1 MNIQI
6 FGTKKSF
13 DTKKAQRY
21 FKERRIKFQFIDL
34 KEKEMSKG
42 ELQSVMRAVGGI
54 DVVIDPGAKDQD
66 AVALITYL
74 AESQKFDKLLENQQ
88 VLREP
93 IVRNGAKATV
103 GYCPDVWRPV
113 GASAREWFC
122 QIQKKCDR
130 RPLLGAP
137 FCRMGMRKRKNER
150 PCDAWLG

>member
-34 KEKEMSKG
+34 HEKKMSKG
-42 ELQSVMRAVGGI
+42 ELQSVMRAVGGL
-54 DVVIDPGAKDQD
+54 DALIDPKAKDQD

-88 VLREP
+88 ILREP
-93 IVRNGAKATV
+93 IVRNGKQATV
-103 GYCPDVWRPV
+103 GYEPDTWKTW
-113 GASAREWFC
+113 E
-122 QIQKKCDR
+122 
-130 RPLLGAP
+130 
-137 FCRMGMRKRKNER
+137 
-150 PCDAWLG
+150 

>member
-54 DVVIDPGAKDQD
+54 DAVIDPDAKDQD
-66 AVALITYL
+66 TVALITYL
-74 AESQKFDKLLENQQ
+74 AESQKFDKSCASPSCATAPRRPW
-88 VLREP
+88 VTAP
-93 IVRNGAKATV
+93 IPGRAGS
-103 GYCPDVWRPV
+103 RPAA
-113 GASAREWFC
+113 ASARERLC

-137 FCRMGMRKRKNER
+137 FCRMGMGKRKKER
-150 PCDAWLG
+150 PCDAWPG

>member
-21 FKERRIKFQFIDL
+21 FKERRIKVQFIDL

-54 DVVIDPGAKDQD
+54 DAVIDPNAKGQD
-66 AVALITYL
+66 TVALITYL

-88 VLREP
+88 ILREP
-93 IVRNGAKATV
+93 IVRNGQKATV
-103 GYCPDVWRPV
+103 GYCPDVWKTW
-113 GASAREWFC
+113 E
-122 QIQKKCDR
+122 
-130 RPLLGAP
+130 
-137 FCRMGMRKRKNER
+137 
-150 PCDAWLG
+150 